1 MLMKGSLHTDELMRS
16 VTAKVGGLRTD
27 RRISHVF
34 VMDVPAY
41 AETLFVTDAAI
52 NIFPDLDAKRDI
64 IQNAIDLYTQA
75 GFGKSPRVAILSAVE
90 TVTSKIP
97 STIEAAALC
106 KMADRGQITGGVLDG
121 PLAFDNAID
130 VEAARIKGIKSE
142 VAGRAQILVV
152 PDLEA
157 GNMLAKNLA
166 YFAKAD
172 SAGIVLGARVPIVLT
187 SRADSARARMAS
199 CAVAALYAHARRQH
213 ARNSCRVI
221 AMDTILVVNAGSSS
235 VKFQVFSVEGEGK
248 LRRQIKGQMDGI
260 GSRPRLRAS
269 GADGDP
275 LADRAYPIEAVPDVP
290 AAMGIA
296 GGWLRDELRISPM
309 AVGHRVVH
317 GGPDYDRPVLID
329 HGVVARLERFVALA
343 PLHQPHNLAPI
354 RSLLANFPDL
364 PQVACFDT
372 AFHRTHDAVADYYAI
387 PHQLHA
393 EGVRR
398 YGFHGLSYEY
408 IAKTLPQVAPE
419 IAKGRVIVA
428 HLGSGASMCALKG
441 GRSVESTMG
450 FTALDGLPMG
460 TRPGQIDPGVVLYLI
475 SEKGMSASNVQN
487 FLYRD
492 CGLKGL
498 SGISND
504 MRELEASEDPKAKL
518 GGRLFRLSDRPQRR
532 HACGRVA
539 GARRLRLYRR
549 HRRKFGAYPRADR
562 RAARDGSASTL
573 DRGREF
579 PPRAADLAFR
589 QPHSGLRRADR
600 RGADDRAAYIV
611 AAVEHAIAQR
621 QT

>member
-1 MLMKGSLHTDELMRS
+1 
-16 VTAKVGGLRTD
+16 
-27 RRISHVF
+27 
-34 VMDVPAY
+34 
-41 AETLFVTDAAI
+41 
-52 NIFPDLDAKRDI
+52 
-64 IQNAIDLYTQA
+64 
-75 GFGKSPRVAILSAVE
+75 
-90 TVTSKIP
+90 
-97 STIEAAALC
+97 
-106 KMADRGQITGGVLDG
+106 
-121 PLAFDNAID
+121 
-130 VEAARIKGIKSE
+130 
-142 VAGRAQILVV
+142 
-152 PDLEA
+152 
-157 GNMLAKNLA
+157 
-166 YFAKAD
+166 
-172 SAGIVLGARVPIVLT
+172 
-187 SRADSARARMAS
+187 
-199 CAVAALYAHARRQH
+199 
-213 ARNSCRVI
+213 
-221 AMDTILVVNAGSSS
+221 MDTILVVNAGSSS
-235 VKFQVFSVEGEGK
+235 VKFQIFSVEGEGK

-275 LADRAYPIEAVPDVP
+275 LADRVYPIESVSDVP

-354 RSLLANFPDL
+354 RSLLANFPTL

-408 IAKTLPQVAPE
+408 VAKTLPQVAPE

-428 HLGSGASMCALKG
+428 HLGSGASMCALKN

-475 SEKGMSASNVQN
+475 SEKGMSASNAQN

-498 SGISND
+498 SGVSND

-518 GGRLFRLSDRPQRR
+518 AIEYFVYRIGLNAGMLAAALQGLDAFVFTAGIGENSVRIRARIADQLGWLGVTLDPTENSR
-532 HACGRVA
+532 HA
-539 GARRLRLYRR
+539 RLISRSDSRIPVYVIPTDEELM
-549 HRRKFGAYPRADR
+549 
-562 RAARDGSASTL
+562 
-573 DRGREF
+573 
-579 PPRAADLAFR
+579 
-589 QPHSGLRRADR
+589 
-600 RGADDRAAYIV
+600 
-611 AAVEHAIAQR
+611 IAQHTLSLLLNR
-621 QT
+621 PSSSARHERVS